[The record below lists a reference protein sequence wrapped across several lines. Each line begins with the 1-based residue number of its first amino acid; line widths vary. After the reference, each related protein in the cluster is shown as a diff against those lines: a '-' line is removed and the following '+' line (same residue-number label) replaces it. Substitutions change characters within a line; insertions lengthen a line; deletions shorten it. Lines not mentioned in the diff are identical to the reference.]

1 MNSMTYAI
9 FKYRTRA
16 QINELIS
23 VLSLLTLQAESKIAW
38 VTVKSISHQHKKISN
53 LPNDEL
59 IGIGA
64 CSELNLDGITL
75 VNFIK
80 TFKTDKTLLTVGN
93 DYLGCVLTAPKK
105 KELLERITILK
116 KLSDNK
122 RIPSCFITPRGSIH
136 DDQLREMGLSDI
148 EIKELDK
155 IISNLAEPLEKWTS
169 KKEKMLRSELDSF
182 PKLVTKS
189 F

>member
-1 MNSMTYAI
+1 MTYAI
-9 FKYRTRA
+9 FKYRNRA

-23 VLSLLTLQAESKIAW
+23 ALSLLTLQAESKISW
-38 VTVKSISHQHKKISN
+38 VTVKSITHQYKKTSN

-59 IGIGA
+59 IGISA
-64 CSELNLDGITL
+64 CGELNLDGITL

-105 KELLERITILK
+105 KELLERITVLK

-122 RIPSCFITPRGSIH
+122 RIPSWFFAPHGTAH
-136 DDQLREMGLSDI
+136 DDYLRKIGLSDI

-155 IISNLAEPLEKWTS
+155 ISSTLAEPLEKWAG
-169 KKEKMLRSELDSF
+169 KREKVLLSELNKL
-182 PKLVTKS
+182 PKLVTKN